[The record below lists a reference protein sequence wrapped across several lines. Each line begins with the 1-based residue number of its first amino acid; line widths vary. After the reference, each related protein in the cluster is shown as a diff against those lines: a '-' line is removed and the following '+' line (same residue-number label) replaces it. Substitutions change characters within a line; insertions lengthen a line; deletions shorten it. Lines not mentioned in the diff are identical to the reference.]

1 MISRNIV
8 IVIMVMIV
16 PVLYLSVGIH
26 SCFPTLAQFRP
37 VSSHREIRWCLF
49 LDMGVSIWLV
59 DFMENPQL
67 TWLEFGVPHDSGNLL
82 VWLRQWLKSGG
93 FGVHCIQNPIFEK
106 NTSNISKKSKIYYDL
121 FNIQSSKYPAGTC
134 LDIFRLFSNPICYE
148 ALPKIHVERLAD
160 PEAHRSW
167 NQHQRRSQGVPW
179 QYCLQ

>member
-1 MISRNIV
+1 M
-8 IVIMVMIV
+8 
-16 PVLYLSVGIH
+16 
-26 SCFPTLAQFRP
+26 
-37 VSSHREIRWCLF
+37 
-49 LDMGVSIWLV
+49 VSISGYGGFHLPPSMGNPSWLV

-93 FGVHCIQNPIFEK
+93 FGAHCIQNPIFEK